1 MSYLVFESGPDRGA
15 ARRIDSKRLTIG
27 RSPQNDVVVSDETVS
42 SFHATVS
49 LLNKAHFLEDT
60 GSANGTLVN
69 GVRIQRKRLRD
80 RDEIQMGNTRFRYLH
95 SFEEREELR
104 QVHRKDSKEIIRS
117 FSSKSPSPES
127 VETLRQAHEN
137 LKRVYEVNRIISS
150 IFNLKQLADKL
161 LDIIFPFFDADRG
174 YVMLLDKW
182 TSELQLIASKKK
194 ANSPDLSSDVA
205 FSRTIA
211 SRVLET
217 EESIITSNAFEDAR
231 FARKESILD
240 GHIISAMCVPI
251 RGRKDKLGIIY
262 VDHRGSP
269 GHFTEEHL
277 QLLTMV
283 ANAAGVSIDNIR
295 LYEENL
301 KMNILS
307 AVNEEMR
314 ETNRRLTELEALKE
328 DLVNMIV
335 HDMKNPVNNTMLALD
350 MIAFDPTNQLNA
362 QQAEYLQMAKRNQFK
377 LSEMITNLLEISKLE
392 SGKIQIEKVK
402 IDTEDLVN
410 RTVERYAA
418 LTKKEE
424 KAVRTRIDPAAR
436 IIHTD
441 ARLLERILS
450 NMISNAIK
458 HSEPKGEIIVEVL
471 PQQTDNSVLFS
482 VWDFGEGIPEEFHE
496 TVFEKFCQAELREF
510 GHKTDTGLG
519 LAFCK
524 MAVEA
529 LGGGISLESA
539 PGKGSRF
546 TFTVREALQSG
557 A

>member
-1 MSYLVFESGPDRGA
+1 MPYLRFESGPEKGA
-15 ARRIDSKRLTIG
+15 SRRIDSKRLSVG
-27 RSPQNDVVVSDETVS
+27 RSQQNDLVVSDETVS
-42 SFHATVS
+42 SFHATVTY
-49 LLNKAHFLEDT
+49 LNKAHFIEDV

-69 GVRIQRKRLRD
+69 GIRIHRKRLRD
-80 RDEIQMGNTRFRYLH
+80 NDEIQMGNTRLRYLL
-95 SFEEREELR
+95 SLAEEEAHH
-104 QVHRKDSKEIIRS
+104 QVQRKDSKEIIKS
-117 FSSKSPSPES
+117 FSSESPPPKN
-127 VETLRQAHEN
+127 VEALRQAHEN

-150 IFNLKQLADKL
+150 IFDLKQLAAKI
-161 LDIIFPFFDADRG
+161 LDIVFPFFDADRG
-174 YVMLLDKW
+174 YLMLLDKW
-182 TSELQLIASKKK
+182 TSELQLIATKKK
-194 ANSPDLSSDVA
+194 AGSPDVSSDVA

-211 SRVLET
+211 QRVLDN
-217 EESIITSNAFEDAR
+217 EESIITSNAFEDKR

-251 RGRKDKLGIIY
+251 RGRKEKLGIIY

-283 ANAAGVSIDNIR
+283 ANSAGVAIDNIR

-301 KMNILS
+301 KINILN

-314 ETNRRLTELEALKE
+314 ETNRKLRELEALKE

-350 MIAFDPTNQLNA
+350 MIAYDPANQPTE

-392 SGKIQIEKVK
+392 SGKIQIEKTA
-402 IDTEDLVN
+402 IDTADLVN

-418 LTKKEE
+418 LTKKED
-424 KAVRTRIDPAAR
+424 KAVHARIDPAAQ
-436 IIHTD
+436 IIQSD
-441 ARLLERILS
+441 PRLLERILS

-458 HSEPKGEIIVEVL
+458 HSEAKGEIFIEVI
-471 PQQTDNSVLFS
+471 PAKEENSVSFS
-482 VWDFGEGIPEEFHE
+482 IQDFGEGIPEEFHQ
-496 TVFEKFCQAELREF
+496 TIFEKFCQAELREF
-510 GHKTDTGLG
+510 GRKTDTGLG

-529 LGGGISLESA
+529 LGGAISLESA

-546 TFTVREALQSG
+546 TFTLPATLP
-557 A
+557 

>member
-1 MSYLVFESGPDRGA
+1 MPYLRFESGPEKGA
-15 ARRIDSKRLTIG
+15 SRRIDSKRLSVG
-27 RSPQNDVVVSDETVS
+27 RSQQNDLVVSDETVS
-42 SFHATVS
+42 SFHATVTY
-49 LLNKAHFLEDT
+49 LNKAHFIEDV

-69 GVRIQRKRLRD
+69 GIRIHRKRLRD
-80 RDEIQMGNTRFRYLH
+80 NDEIQMGNTRLRYLL
-95 SFEEREELR
+95 SLAEEEAHH
-104 QVHRKDSKEIIRS
+104 QVQRKDSKEIIKS
-117 FSSKSPSPES
+117 FSSESPPPEN
-127 VETLRQAHEN
+127 VEALRQAHEN

-150 IFNLKQLADKL
+150 IFDLKQLAAKI
-161 LDIIFPFFDADRG
+161 LDIVFPFFDADRG
-174 YVMLLDKW
+174 YLMLLDKW
-182 TSELQLIASKKK
+182 TSELQLIATKKK
-194 ANSPDLSSDVA
+194 AGSPDVSSDVA

-211 SRVLET
+211 QRVLDN
-217 EESIITSNAFEDAR
+217 EESIITSNAFEDKR

-251 RGRKDKLGIIY
+251 RGRKEKLGIIY

-283 ANAAGVSIDNIR
+283 ANSAGVAIDNIR

-301 KMNILS
+301 KINILN

-314 ETNRRLTELEALKE
+314 ETNRKLRELEALKE

-350 MIAFDPTNQLNA
+350 MIAYDPANQPTE

-392 SGKIQIEKVK
+392 SGKIQIEKTA
-402 IDTEDLVN
+402 IDTADLVN

-418 LTKKEE
+418 LTKKED
-424 KAVRTRIDPAAR
+424 KAVHARIDPAAQ
-436 IIHTD
+436 IIQSD
-441 ARLLERILS
+441 PRLLERILS

-458 HSEPKGEIIVEVL
+458 HSEAKGEIFIEVI
-471 PQQTDNSVLFS
+471 PAKEENSVSFS
-482 VWDFGEGIPEEFHE
+482 IQDFGEGIPEEFHQ
-496 TVFEKFCQAELREF
+496 TIFEKFCQAELREF
-510 GHKTDTGLG
+510 GRKTDTGLG

-529 LGGGISLESA
+529 LGGAISLESA

-546 TFTVREALQSG
+546 TFTLPATLP
-557 A
+557 